1 MDQALRIHHPD
12 IAREKN
18 IRPGLCPASDAK
30 ELSSMSSLSRK
41 EHRVMLHTAHLSKSM
56 PKGPNNH
63 NPSGILGTAGLLL
76 EFKHGIPELCAPFA
90 DCTSLWEGLMILM
103 HMDDN
108 AFLGLVL
115 WVAILV
121 ASLVATAKWLL
132 ALAK

>member
-1 MDQALRIHHPD
+1 MMDQALKIHHPD

-63 NPSGILGTAGLLL
+63 NPSGILRHCRIAPRIQARDSRTVRSICRLHLSMGRAYDPDA
-76 EFKHGIPELCAPFA
+76 HG
-90 DCTSLWEGLMILM
+90 
-103 HMDDN
+103 
-108 AFLGLVL
+108 
-115 WVAILV
+115 
-121 ASLVATAKWLL
+121 
-132 ALAK
+132 